1 MFLAELISLID
12 ETKPNQYTKE
22 QKVRWLSEVEGM
34 VADDILNNYEGEQI
48 EFESYDYDRDMEREL
63 LLPDRFSDVYINY
76 ISAKIDFQNMET
88 EQYNNDVAMFEAAM
102 EQFKKYY
109 IRTHMPKQR
118 GHFHNY

>member
-1 MFLAELISLID
+1 MCLAELISLID

-88 EQYNNDVAMFEAAM
+88 EQYNNDVAMFEASM

>member
-1 MFLAELISLID
+1 MCLAELISLID
-12 ETKPNQYTKE
+12 EMKPNQYTKE

-34 VADDILNNYEGEQI
+34 VTDDVLNNYEGEQT

-88 EQYNNDVAMFEAAM
+88 EQYNNDVAMFEASM

-118 GHFHNY
+118 GHFRNY